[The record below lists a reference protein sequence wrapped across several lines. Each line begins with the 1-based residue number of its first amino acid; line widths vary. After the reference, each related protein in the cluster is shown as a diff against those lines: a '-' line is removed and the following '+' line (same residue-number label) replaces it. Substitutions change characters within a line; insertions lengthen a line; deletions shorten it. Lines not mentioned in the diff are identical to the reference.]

1 MKTIRDFKP
10 MTDRYSFDVGACSY
24 ANGFAQID
32 TRQDAAHFGSWTS
45 HLLPAGSS
53 TSARAT

>member
-10 MTDRYSFDVGACSY
+10 LSDRYSFDVGACSY

-32 TRQDAAHFGSWTS
+32 TRQDAAHFGTWGGC
-45 HLLPAGSS
+45 GSGVANAS
-53 TSARAT
+53 Y